1 MSCKS
6 CFNRF
11 SGRRPVVYLPFKI
24 ERIKCTTVVLHFL
37 FFYSLLFKLNQSK
50 YRSQF
55 IRLKRIVFSYFFF
68 ILKIGFIA
76 SDVILV
82 GFRHDI
88 IFVQRL
94 IPRARV
100 RAVYPAEVVLE
111 EEGFS
116 PDVEIRILL
125 NGTFAVILY
134 HSDVQVMLKLGL
146 ELVVRP
152 VYCTRCPESPPG
164 LIFFFLFFVEMP
176 AQKFIL
182 NNTI

>member
-1 MSCKS
+1 MY
-6 CFNRF
+6 N
-11 SGRRPVVYLPFKI
+11 SGTAFFV
-24 ERIKCTTVVLHFL
+24 FL
-37 FFYSLLFKLNQSK
+37 FVAFQIKLVEIPQPVYK
-50 YRSQF
+50 IKTYCFF
-55 IRLKRIVFSYFFF
+55 IFFF

-164 LIFFFLFFVEMP
+164 LIFFFCFL
-176 AQKFIL
+176 
-182 NNTI
+182 